1 MGGTFSRSWAMTKE
15 SWAVLR
21 ADKTLVLFPAISSVA
36 LLLVL
41 ATFAVPTALTLMD
54 AGVFNASRDQVTNTQ
69 GEVVLPMGTRVLL
82 GVIAF
87 AFYFVSFTV
96 MNFFNV
102 ALVGAA
108 MERFEGRD
116 AGVRVGLGI
125 AVQRIPQILLWS
137 LVAATV
143 GMILKAIEERVGI
156 FGKIVVTLIGA
167 AWAIAS
173 FFVVPVLAAEGV
185 GPLEALKRSV
195 SILKRSWGEAA
206 VTRIGVGIV
215 FSVAILLVLGIA
227 SAAVVAAVVS
237 LQSPGLAIAIGF
249 VAVIAVIALMLLST
263 TLQSIVQA
271 AVYRYAAQQTVAPG
285 FSSQTLRGVFMPKS
299 K

>member
-21 ADKTLVLFPAISSVA
+21 ADKTLILFPAISSAA

-41 ATFAVPTALTLMD
+41 ATFAVPTGIALMD
-54 AGVFNASRDQVTNTQ
+54 SGVFDAGREQVTNAR
-69 GEVVLPMGTRVLL
+69 GEVVLPMGTRILL
-82 GVIAF
+82 GFIAF

-143 GMILKAIEERVGI
+143 GVILKAIEERVGI
-156 FGKIVVTLIGA
+156 FGKIAVALVGT

-185 GPLEALKRSV
+185 GPFTALKRSV
-195 SILKRSWGEAA
+195 AILKRSWGEAA
-206 VTRIGVGIV
+206 VTRIGVGAVFGLAIV
-215 FSVAILLVLGIA
+215 AVLAIA
-227 SAAVVAAVVS
+227 AAAAVASVVS
-237 LQSPGLAIAIGF
+237 LDAPALAIAIGV
-249 VAVIAVIALMLLST
+249 VAVIIVIGLSLLST